1 MKLSAKSLALLLGC
15 SFLLF
20 GCSSEDTKGNNTKG
34 NESISKKE
42 KETKTVSNQGL
53 KPIEELVY
61 NQVDRQD
68 DNTMYTY
75 RVYYNHTNKCVV
87 EQHVAVDNSLYGGT
101 AMTSN
106 PLLDSKTKQPMCG
119 KSIEEAK
126 ALFQVKEKSNDLNKG

>member
-1 MKLSAKSLALLLGC
+1 MKRSTKSLALLLGC

-20 GCSSEDTKGNNTKG
+20 GCGSEDTKDVKPKE
-34 NESISKKE
+34 NEIVGKKE
-42 KETKTVSNQGL
+42 MDTKTVSNQSL

-68 DNTMYTY
+68 DNTIYTY

-106 PLLDSKTKQPMCG
+106 PLLDSETKQPMCG
-119 KSIEEAK
+119 KSIEEVQ
-126 ALFQVKEKSNDLNKG
+126 ALFQVKEKQE